1 MNYWVA
7 PNLSPINHLI
17 FELSWLKESQRK
29 RRKSLWLQQ
38 KVRNQI
44 LLTLNSFKIFLFD
57 LRLFNQQESLDA
69 VADASVKALEAAEE
83 ASAQAAQAAM
93 RMTEEVKKEL
103 VDKILLPLVNAAVEF
118 LDVLDNLLKEIF
130 KAFTTAIY
138 EMFFLEDLDN
148 LAKDIIVGGKANM
161 IDFPVMI
168 SCKLENTWEKI
179 RGSLD
184 DLDDVLIDTI
194 KFGLDKIGSLSYIQ
208 NAFGGGSENK
218 NNLSA
223 VNRALSSSES
233 GLEALA
239 TKVSKIRSQ
248 DYLKL
253 YLINKKLQK
262 SWAM

>member
-1 MNYWVA
+1 M
-7 PNLSPINHLI
+7 
-17 FELSWLKESQRK
+17 
-29 RRKSLWLQQ
+29 
-38 KVRNQI
+38 
-44 LLTLNSFKIFLFD
+44 
-57 LRLFNQQESLDA
+57 
-69 VADASVKALEAAEE
+69 
-83 ASAQAAQAAM
+83 
-93 RMTEEVKKEL
+93 
-103 VDKILLPLVNAAVEF
+103 DKILLPLVNAAVEF

-130 KAFTTAIY
+130 KAITTAIY

-168 SCKLENTWEKI
+168 SRKLENTWEKI

-208 NAFGGGSENK
+208 NAFDGGSENK

-239 TKVSKIRSQ
+239 TKVREYSDRLTT
-248 DYLKL
+248 LKNTITRL
-253 YLINKKLQK
+253 FEIISDQQK
-262 SWAM
+262 ASEIMGDVIENIEELVKDAVTVFREFLNNVESLGSIQFLVSFEYEGVAGVVFEFGVSIDVRQLVFFIANGGWDPNQTQVASIHVGYALDGRYI